1 VAERG
6 AKAAEL
12 KAEFDVRYAVAA
24 RLKLEIE
31 AVDAEE
37 RDVQQA
43 EADNALAKAK
53 VEAAENDVKEWRKRR
68 VQVAAANEAARRN
81 LEIEEAFETATAR
94 SRALAVELAEAQ
106 RDVDRLK
113 ACQEP
118 EELVMLLDT
127 SLHSVETAS
136 RPEALNVQT
145 GLAVG
150 VAQLGTSRLL
160 SNIPTLE
167 APDRSYRS
175 AADGESWNP
184 FLEKPWGS
192 ETRDDLEL
200 LAQEI
205 TALAPTP
212 HLPKSL
218 SNGLIPADHSVQ
230 SSYVL
235 NALEGCCPGAARLLD
250 GTALAIAQLAS
261 DTATALTTSLRVPVG
276 VRRALRNRLA
286 AGGRGPILGAVGEAF
301 LMAATG
307 QITALERAAVGGLL
321 VGQDKLTPMVRALVV
336 GHARDGGL
344 DTLSDIYRAMRLQV
358 RARPPERQFAREA
371 ILRATSYQP
380 SKSATLGSF
389 GGAIQNRRQLLQAA
403 EAAAAVAGETT
414 GLALDSAKRWFDFAK
429 SQLTDQDSDG
439 KQVLSTLH
447 TDVLMGRLD
456 EADGVAVEREI
467 DKLVVAVEAERA
479 TRLADRTLADGAT
492 IGATDKATAEAK
504 AKAAKAKAEA
514 EARATSAAVAAA
526 VVSSAAT
533 VLRGNLAQQTFPGT
547 CFRCGKTGHKQVDC
561 PVPAPK
567 P

>member
-1 VAERG
+1 
-6 AKAAEL
+6 
-12 KAEFDVRYAVAA
+12 
-24 RLKLEIE
+24 
-31 AVDAEE
+31 
-37 RDVQQA
+37 
-43 EADNALAKAK
+43 
-53 VEAAENDVKEWRKRR
+53 
-68 VQVAAANEAARRN
+68 
-81 LEIEEAFETATAR
+81 
-94 SRALAVELAEAQ
+94 
-106 RDVDRLK
+106 
-113 ACQEP
+113 
-118 EELVMLLDT
+118 
-127 SLHSVETAS
+127 
-136 RPEALNVQT
+136 
-145 GLAVG
+145 
-150 VAQLGTSRLL
+150 
-160 SNIPTLE
+160 
-167 APDRSYRS
+167 
-175 AADGESWNP
+175 
-184 FLEKPWGS
+184 
-192 ETRDDLEL
+192 
-200 LAQEI
+200 
-205 TALAPTP
+205 
-212 HLPKSL
+212 
-218 SNGLIPADHSVQ
+218 
-230 SSYVL
+230 
-235 NALEGCCPGAARLLD
+235 
-250 GTALAIAQLAS
+250 
-261 DTATALTTSLRVPVG
+261 
-276 VRRALRNRLA
+276 
-286 AGGRGPILGAVGEAF
+286 
-301 LMAATG
+301 
-307 QITALERAAVGGLL
+307 
-321 VGQDKLTPMVRALVV
+321 MVRALVV

-479 TRLADRTLADGAT
+479 ARLADRTLAGCWAT

-504 AKAAKAKAEA
+504 ATAAKAKAEA